1 MSSDGCSSKSIGCA
15 VILAD
20 LKNAAR
26 STALPL
32 LPPSEPGK
40 HHSGTAIGLPALP
53 AKLQGIDSQ
62 MAKLGKRCSRDH
74 QSCQSCGWRSQST
87 RGVPSQPHG
96 AG

>member
-1 MSSDGCSSKSIGCA
+1 MPSDSRSSKSISCA

-32 LPPSEPGK
+32 LPPSKPDK
-40 HHSGTAIGLPALP
+40 HHSGTVIGLPALP

-62 MAKLGKRCSRDH
+62 IAKLGK
-74 QSCQSCGWRSQST
+74 
-87 RGVPSQPHG
+87 
-96 AG
+96 

>member
-1 MSSDGCSSKSIGCA
+1 MSSDDCCSKSISSA

-32 LPPSEPGK
+32 LPPSKPDK

-53 AKLQGIDSQ
+53 AKLQGIDSRTT
-62 MAKLGKRCSRDH
+62 KLGKC
-74 QSCQSCGWRSQST
+74 
-87 RGVPSQPHG
+87 
-96 AG
+96 